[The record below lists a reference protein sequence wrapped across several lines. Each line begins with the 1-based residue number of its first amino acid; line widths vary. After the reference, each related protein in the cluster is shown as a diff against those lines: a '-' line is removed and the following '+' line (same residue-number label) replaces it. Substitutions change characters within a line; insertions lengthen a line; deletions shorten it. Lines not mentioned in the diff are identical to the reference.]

1 MCLCSLPSLQSSDE
15 LSFISASELEH
26 CPLLYSITLGA
37 TRRHYGEE
45 FRTNRIAK
53 GLLIMYLAHHKKK
66 YYLPTLFGPFIGCK
80 QILIVWLHDGRC
92 QYNLLLVTNV
102 VSYYVFWCTVHGQW
116 LCSFLELFTL

>member
-1 MCLCSLPSLQSSDE
+1 MST
-15 LSFISASELEH
+15 FIS
-26 CPLLYSITLGA
+26 YSSTLGA
-37 TRRHYGEE
+37 PRQHYGEE
-45 FRTNRIAK
+45 FHTDRIAK

-102 VSYYVFWCTVHGQW
+102 VSYYVMYSAVQSMDNGSAVFGCESSPISRN
-116 LCSFLELFTL
+116 LR